1 VCEGEESVD
10 LRRTGKGD
18 GGNVG
23 YTRCMRFG
31 IMLDLMFLL
40 VAVVIRFSNEEI
52 VDGFVILYN

>member
-1 VCEGEESVD
+1 VD

-40 VAVVIRFSNEEI
+40 VTVVIRFSNEEI
-52 VDGFVILYN
+52 VDSFVILYN